1 MQLVLAENRTEGS
14 ELLIEPVVLWFAV
27 SNSSN
32 AARSRRWM

>member
-14 ELLIEPVVLWFAV
+14 ELLIEPVMLWLTV